1 MRGGIARCF
10 WRKKVKIAVIGNS
23 HIASLKRGYETLSRR
38 SAHELVFFGGR
49 GLALKDMEVDDCCL
63 VPTSNASRKSISFT
77 SGGIDRINVN
87 DFDAFLLYGLEA
99 KALIVPQSRFYSD
112 AVIRRSAYDVVH
124 EKLCY
129 EILLKLRSI
138 TEKPIFIGHNP
149 LRGAHKKPGNS
160 DTSSYERGIEY
171 LNQIVYA
178 HLNALVIPQPKKTIV
193 HGDSTDILYAQ
204 GSKRLAIG
212 DDNDDALHPTIDVTH
227 MNDAFG
233 ALWLKSF
240 FKKI

>member
-1 MRGGIARCF
+1 M
-10 WRKKVKIAVIGNS
+10 KIAVIGNS
-23 HIASLKRGYETLSRR
+23 HIASLKRGYEILSRR
-38 SAHELVFFGGR
+38 SAHELSFFGAR
-49 GLALKDMEVDDCCL
+49 GLALKDMEVVDRSL
-63 VPTSNASRKSISFT
+63 IPTSNIAQKSISFT
-77 SGGIDRINVN
+77 SGGLDRINVDN
-87 DFDAFLLYGLEA
+87 FDAFLLYGLEA
-99 KALIVPQSRFYSD
+99 KALIVAGDRFYSQ
-112 AVIRRSAYDVVH
+112 AVMHRSAYDVSQK
-124 EKLCY
+124 KLCY

-149 LRGAHKKPGNS
+149 LKGAHKKPGNS
-160 DTSSYERGIEY
+160 DSSSYERGIEY